1 MFLRVMSSSL
11 EASGPQSLIFTEI
24 ARLGKLARSE
34 IVVIIN
40 IFYINIQNSP
50 VDI

>member
-11 EASGPQSLIFTEI
+11 EASGLQSLIFTVI
-24 ARLGKLARSE
+24 ARLRELARSE
-34 IVVIIN
+34 IVVISK
-40 IFYINIQNSP
+40 IFIRNIQNAP